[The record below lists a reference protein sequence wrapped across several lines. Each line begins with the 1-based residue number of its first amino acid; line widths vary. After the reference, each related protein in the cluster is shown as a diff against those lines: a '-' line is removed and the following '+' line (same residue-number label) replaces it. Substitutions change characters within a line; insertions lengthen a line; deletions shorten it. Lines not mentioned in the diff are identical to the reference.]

1 MNNLEKYR
9 QIFSTMF
16 KVPLDEVETL
26 EYQAILSWDSLG
38 HMELMTAL
46 ENDFK
51 ISLDIDDIIDFS
63 SFQAGKKILHKYGIE
78 F

>member
-46 ENDFK
+46 ENDFN

-63 SFQAGKKILHKYGIE
+63 SFQAGQKILQKYGIE
-78 F
+78 L